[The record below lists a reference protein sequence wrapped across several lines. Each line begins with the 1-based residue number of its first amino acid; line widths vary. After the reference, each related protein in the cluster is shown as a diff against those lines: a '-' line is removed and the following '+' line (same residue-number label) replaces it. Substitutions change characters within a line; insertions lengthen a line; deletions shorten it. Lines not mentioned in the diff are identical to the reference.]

1 MPASLR
7 QRRQQSIS
15 DSLHHMIAVITYH
28 MAKVLRVW
36 KQKSLANY
44 ITDTG
49 KKMLAI
55 EKESEQKGKA
65 EAMDFIEDV
74 DGGAGQGG
82 AQAVKKKRLADSARP
97 SIT

>member
-1 MPASLR
+1 MTTFLRVDLTVFSSQVLTRCYAILLEMPASLR
-7 QRRQQSIS
+7 HRRQQSIS

-44 ITDTG
+44 ITETG

-55 EKESEQKGKA
+55 EKVRSCYTKILVYQS
-65 EAMDFIEDV
+65 FH
-74 DGGAGQGG
+74 
-82 AQAVKKKRLADSARP
+82 
-97 SIT
+97 